1 MHSEREQETKG
12 ERDHRERATAQIVEP
27 AFIVMPLRNQ
37 SIGSLVFPPF
47 PPPAIIPD
55 LRQPTTSTQPT
66 TPNPRASSCLTCL
79 PVVCLLLPIAPLLA
93 SLVSVVTLR
102 SSRYGGRSS

>member
-1 MHSEREQETKG
+1 VHSEREQETKG

-55 LRQPTTSTQPT
+55 LTNHLQPHPT
-66 TPNPRASSCLTCL
+66 TPTPRASSCLTCL
-79 PVVCLLLPIAPLLA
+79 PVVCLLPIAPLLA
-93 SLVSVVTLR
+93 SLVSAVTLR